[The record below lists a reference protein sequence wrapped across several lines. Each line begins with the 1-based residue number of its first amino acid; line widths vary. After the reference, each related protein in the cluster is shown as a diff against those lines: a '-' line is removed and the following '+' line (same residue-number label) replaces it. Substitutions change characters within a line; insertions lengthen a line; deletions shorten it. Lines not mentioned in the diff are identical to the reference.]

1 MKRILVSS
9 AIDLIAG
16 LAGTAVVLVA
26 TDSLGVDLRVYLVTA
41 VTVFLAIGLWRG
53 GSEGLPAWVRLLLI
67 CVMPFYS
74 AVSSGF
80 RHWPLDAGMF
90 LYTALF
96 PATQWAFAALG
107 FRLRSGPAF
116 DRRRWVTALGAAL
129 VGSALVAAVTMPSFS
144 RWLATDTT
152 VRPMPPI
159 AFETFDLQTVR
170 SEDWTGK
177 VVLIDFWASWCV
189 PCVAELREID
199 ALYARYGDRDDV
211 VFWAVGAQD
220 ERQAAER
227 FAATSSYSFPWA
239 WDPDNAA
246 FDALGT
252 RTVPS
257 LYLIDRQGRIRLTH
271 VGYTV
276 DEGLEEHV
284 GRRLAELIAE
294 PPPGG

>member
-1 MKRILVSS
+1 MVL
-9 AIDLIAG
+9 
-16 LAGTAVVLVA
+16 VVLVVFIW
-26 TDSLGVDLRVYLVTA
+26 VDLGEIASKVDSIEEKVANLEKPPKKPLEIIETKPTLEAEQKAKKKQVDQNSIIA
-41 VTVFLAIGLWRG
+41 GEPFPSLKFKDLNGNTVNIG
-53 GSEGLPAWVRLLLI
+53 RLK
-67 CVMPFYS
+67 
-74 AVSSGF
+74 
-80 RHWPLDAGMF
+80 
-90 LYTALF
+90 
-96 PATQWAFAALG
+96 
-107 FRLRSGPAF
+107 
-116 DRRRWVTALGAAL
+116 
-129 VGSALVAAVTMPSFS
+129 
-144 RWLATDTT
+144 
-152 VRPMPPI
+152 
-159 AFETFDLQTVR
+159 
-170 SEDWTGK
+170 GK

-199 ALYARYGDRDDV
+199 ALYARYGSRDDV

-239 WDPDNAA
+239 WDPGNAA

-271 VGYTV
+271 VGYSV
-276 DEGLEEHV
+276 DEGLEEHI